1 MRRTYADVTRAGRL
15 VALWATLAAA
25 PLAAQD
31 FGQSK
36 VQFRTFSF
44 KIIQTEHFEVFYYDE
59 ERVAALDA
67 ARMAERAYA
76 RMSRVLNHH
85 FRARKPIILYASH
98 SHFQQTNAVPSD
110 INEATEGV
118 TEFFKHRMVLPFTGS
133 YDEFEHVLQ
142 HELAHQFQYDVY
154 SHGQPGAGVQP

>member
-1 MRRTYADVTRAGRL
+1 MSSRQAEVTRAGI
-15 VALWATLAAA
+15 VMALWAMLSGA

-36 VQFRTFSF
+36 VQFRTFAF

-98 SHFQQTNAVPSD
+98 SHFQQT
-110 INEATEGV
+110 
-118 TEFFKHRMVLPFTGS
+118 
-133 YDEFEHVLQ
+133 
-142 HELAHQFQYDVY
+142 
-154 SHGQPGAGVQP
+154 